1 MITADLLTLPGVLRH
16 GFFTRQGGV
25 STGIYSSLNIGLG
38 SSDERAHVLE
48 NRGRVAAMLN
58 VRPEDLIT
66 PYQVHSPDVITVSH
80 PFMEDE
86 DRTADALVT
95 ATPGLAI
102 GVSTADCGPVLFAD
116 PQARVIGAAHAGWR
130 GALTGVLDNTL
141 TAMEKL
147 GARRENIIA
156 VLGPCI
162 SAAAY
167 EVGPEFRERFEAEAP
182 GSGRFFGT
190 SGRENHFMFD
200 LQAFIIARL
209 QAAGAGRAESL
220 DLCTYAD
227 EARFF
232 SYRRT
237 THRKEPDYGRQISAL
252 VLTGD

>member
-1 MITADLLTLPGVLRH
+1 M
-16 GFFTRQGGV
+16 
-25 STGIYSSLNIGLG
+25 
-38 SSDERAHVLE
+38 
-48 NRGRVAAMLN
+48 
-58 VRPEDLIT
+58 
-66 PYQVHSPDVITVSH
+66 
-80 PFMEDE
+80 
-86 DRTADALVT
+86 
-95 ATPGLAI
+95 
-102 GVSTADCGPVLFAD
+102 
-116 PQARVIGAAHAGWR
+116 
-130 GALTGVLDNTL
+130 LDNTL
-141 TAMEKL
+141 AAMEKL

-182 GSGRFFGT
+182 GCGRFFGT

-209 QAAGAGRAESL
+209 QAAGTGRAESL
-220 DLCTYAD
+220 GLCTYAD